1 MSTLTRRELL
11 IRAGVGAIGL
21 VIAPRA
27 VEGMSRR
34 LMALGAA
41 PIPMKVYKSASCGCC
56 KSWVAYVNAHGF
68 AATATD
74 LDDDA
79 LQAKKTALGVPD
91 GVRSCHTA
99 QVGGLLI
106 EGHVPADLIHKALVE
121 HAKGAGLAVPGMVMG
136 SPGMEGGA
144 PQHYD
149 ILLFQKSG
157 ATTTYASR

>member
-11 IRAGVGAIGL
+11 IRAGVGAVGL

-34 LMALGAA
+34 LLALGA
-41 PIPMKVYKSASCGCC
+41 PIPMKVYKSPSCSCC
-56 KSWVAYVNAHGF
+56 EGWVGHVDAHGF
-68 AATATD
+68 AATVID

-79 LQAKKTALGVPD
+79 LQAKKTALGVPQ

-99 QVGGLLI
+99 LVGGFLI
-106 EGHVPADLIHKALVE
+106 EGHVPADVIHKALAE

-144 PQHYD
+144 PQRYD
-149 ILLFQKSG
+149 ILLFQKNG
-157 ATTTYASR
+157 TTTTYASR

>member
-1 MSTLTRRELL
+1 MLTRRELL
-11 IRAGVGAIGL
+11 IRAGVGAVGL

-34 LMALGAA
+34 LLALGAA
-41 PIPMKVYKSASCGCC
+41 PIPIKVYKSASCSCC
-56 KSWVAYVNAHGF
+56 EGWVGHMDAHGF
-68 AATATD
+68 AATVID

-99 QVGGLLI
+99 QVGALLI
-106 EGHVPADLIHKALVE
+106 EGHVPADVIHKALVE

-136 SPGMEGGA
+136 SPGMEGGT